1 MKQILV
7 TCPPM
12 IGRISQYLDF
22 SRELGLNLL
31 VPDFI
36 QTLPEPRLLSLIG
49 QVDGWIIGDDN
60 ASRKILEIG
69 TAGKLSAI
77 VKWGIGIDSIDL
89 SAISDLGIRFTNTPG
104 VFGNE
109 VADIA
114 VHYLVGLARKTYL
127 INDQVRQGNWIKPA
141 GRSISECRV
150 GVVGFGDIGTN
161 VVRRLEV
168 MGSKAFVIDPYAEE
182 KPNSNLEYLNWNHDL
197 SQLDYI
203 VLTCSLNA
211 GNRHMVDAAA
221 LARMKDG
228 VGIINV
234 SRGALIDELALVR
247 ALKSGKVGSC
257 ALDVFEGEPITKK
270 SPLLNFPEIIV
281 GSHNASNTIEAV
293 DRVSLQ
299 ALKAISDFLSHV

>member
-12 IGRISQYLDF
+12 IGRITQYLDF

-36 QTLPEPRLLSLIG
+36 QTVPERDLLKFIS
-49 QVDGWIIGDDN
+49 QVDGWVIGDDK

-69 TAGKLSAI
+69 TEGKLSAM

-89 SAISDLGIRFTNTPG
+89 SAVSDLGIRFTNTPD

-114 VHYLVGLARKTYL
+114 IHYLVGLARKTYL

-150 GVVGFGDIGTN
+150 GVVGFGDIGAN
-161 VVRRLEV
+161 VVRRLGV
-168 MGSKAFVIDPYAEE
+168 MGSKAFIIDPYAEK
-182 KPNSNLEYLNWNHDL
+182 KPNSNLEYLNWNDDL

-203 VLTCSLNA
+203 VLTCSLNS

-221 LARMKDG
+221 FARMKDG
-228 VGIINV
+228 VGVVNV
-234 SRGALIDELALVR
+234 SRGALIDELSLVR
-247 ALKSGKVGSC
+247 ALESGKVGSC
-257 ALDVFEGEPITKK
+257 ALDVFESEPITKEN
-270 SPLLNFPEIIV
+270 PLLNFPEIIV

-293 DRVSLQ
+293 DRVSLL
-299 ALKAISDFLSHV
+299 ALKTISDLLSHV